1 MTPRRILA
9 VTALA
14 VAAIVVLGL
23 VFANPPQCPDDVT
36 PAQIEE
42 TGCNI
47 GANIGLGLLFLL
59 AFGVA
64 IAGAALAYARQQSH
78 RNKPPPPARSTTA

>member
-1 MTPRRILA
+1 MTPRRILT

-14 VAAIVVLGL
+14 VATIVVFGL
-23 VFANPPQCPDDVT
+23 LFANPPQCPDDVT

-47 GANIGLGLLFLL
+47 AANIGLGLLFLF
-59 AFGVA
+59 AIGVA
-64 IAGAALAYARQQSH
+64 IAGSAFAYARQQP
-78 RNKPPPPARSTTA
+78 RPDQPPPPTRRPPP